1 VIEGAGMEGVEGLD
15 TGGVEE
21 GGVDTGGVEEEVEDV
36 EEIEVEEVEVEE
48 VEVEEVEVEEVE
60 GVFDSRGVER
70 GMTFFVSGL
79 RDTPYFFSA
88 KSFFSSGFSPDP
100 PRT

>member
-1 VIEGAGMEGVEGLD
+1 MEGAEGLD

-48 VEVEEVEVEEVE
+48 VEVEEVE
-60 GVFDSRGVER
+60 GVFDSGGVER
-70 GMTFFVSGL
+70 GMTFFVSCL